1 MRRYA
6 CVFGLAENKA
16 ADAGGLTSVRRRHT
30 QTLAAG
36 FCRAAEKESKKSM
49 IRYVLKR
56 LLFMIPTIL
65 LTSLIIYWAMDLA
78 GGDVVGTLLPENA
91 TQEQRDA
98 KAEELGLNDPFV
110 VRYVRYMGGLFTG
123 DMGVSYKTG
132 KDVFKTFMER
142 LPMTLALG
150 GTALI
155 VACIISV
162 PLGIYTALNQN
173 TWKDTTGM
181 VFALFGVSMPNFW
194 LGLMLMLIFAVKLKW
209 LPSQGADGP
218 EYLVLPALTVGLG
231 LAALITRTTRSA
243 MLDVIR
249 QDYMTTAKA
258 KGASH
263 RRVIYYHG
271 LKNAMI
277 PIVTAIGMQFSLVM
291 TGSALAEVVFSWP
304 GIGRLVFESIDA
316 RDIPM
321 VTGSIILCCVLMSI
335 INLIVD
341 LIYAFLDPRIKAQY
355 SNKG

>member
-1 MRRYA
+1 
-6 CVFGLAENKA
+6 
-16 ADAGGLTSVRRRHT
+16 
-30 QTLAAG
+30 
-36 FCRAAEKESKKSM
+36 M

-65 LTSLIIYWAMDLA
+65 ITSFLIYFAMDLA
-78 GGDVVGTLLPENA
+78 GGDPVNTILPENA
-91 TQEQRDA
+91 TTEQKEALR
-98 KAEELGLNDPFV
+98 EEMGLNDPFLI
-110 VRYVRYMGGLFTG
+110 RYARYMGGLVTG
-123 DMGVSYKTG
+123 DMGESYVTG
-132 KDVFKTFMER
+132 LDVFDRFMQC

-155 VACIISV
+155 LACIISI

-173 TWKDTTGM
+173 SWKDTTGM

-194 LGLMLMLIFAVKLKW
+194 LGLMLMLVFAVNLKW
-209 LPSQGADGP
+209 LPSQGAEGP
-218 EYLVLPALTVGLG
+218 QYLVLPALTVGLG
-231 LAALITRTTRSA
+231 LAALITRTTRSS

-249 QDYMTTAKA
+249 ADYMTTAKA
-258 KGASH
+258 KGASR

-304 GIGRLVFESIDA
+304 GIGRLVFESIDK
-316 RDIPM
+316 RDVPT
-321 VTGSIILCCVLMSI
+321 VTGSIILCCILMSI
-335 INLIVD
+335 INLLVD